1 MVDAQRREE
10 LETLFYAHGEPGDLN
25 DEEWAYWETLKAQ
38 WNRTVENVYRRISE
52 ADRRQGRDKQW
63 DM

>member
-10 LETLFYAHGEPGDLN
+10 LEALFYEQGEPADLN
-25 DEEWAYWETLKAQ
+25 DEELAYWEALEEQ
-38 WNRTVENVYRRISE
+38 WNRTLENVYRRISE
-52 ADRRQGRDKQW
+52 ADRRQGRGKQW

>member
-10 LETLFYAHGEPGDLN
+10 LEALFYKQGEPDDLN
-25 DEEWAYWETLKAQ
+25 DEELAYWEALEEQ
-38 WNRTVENVYRRISE
+38 WNRTLENVYRRISE
-52 ADRRQGRDKQW
+52 ADRRQGRGKQW